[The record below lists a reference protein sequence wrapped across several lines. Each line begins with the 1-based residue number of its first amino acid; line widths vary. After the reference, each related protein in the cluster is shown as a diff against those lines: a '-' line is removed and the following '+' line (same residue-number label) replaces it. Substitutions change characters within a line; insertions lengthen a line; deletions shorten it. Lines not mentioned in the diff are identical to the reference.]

1 MYLYTAGK
9 SKNEVENLGIRA
21 DVLWTTS
28 LVKWKRIHSPCER
41 REGWSQMKVS
51 LRGEGRTC
59 QKESHQDQRT
69 KEWESLWHLRKE
81 EPRVGKVWGQSI
93 GPHFPAQGP
102 IHIRHS
108 HTASH
113 STHTWGG
120 QSDESS
126 IH

>member
-41 REGWSQMKVS
+41 REGWSQVKVS

-69 KEWESLWHLRKE
+69 KEWESL
-81 EPRVGKVWGQSI
+81 G
-93 GPHFPAQGP
+93 
-102 IHIRHS
+102 
-108 HTASH
+108 T
-113 STHTWGG
+113 
-120 QSDESS
+120 
-126 IH
+126 